1 MTGRS
6 LLLVEDNPDD
16 VALMLRAFR
25 LNSMTDEVHV
35 ARDGAEALGRLL
47 PSPGSPDALAE
58 LPAVVLLDLK
68 LPKIDGF
75 GVLRRMRAEART
87 ALVPVVILTSSN
99 EPVDLLDSY
108 RLGAN
113 SFVRKPVSFGDL
125 VIVTRRIAG
134 YWLGVNEVPE
144 QADRSARSTGTL

>member
-25 LNSMTDEVHV
+25 VNSLTHEIHV
-35 ARDGAEALGRLL
+35 AHDGAEALDRLL
-47 PSPGSPDALAE
+47 PHPDSPEAGAG

-68 LPKIDGF
+68 LPGIDGL

-99 EPVDLLDSY
+99 EPVDLLDGY

-125 VIVTRRIAG
+125 VIVIRRIAG
-134 YWLGVNEVPE
+134 YWLGVNEVPTP
-144 QADRSARSTGTL
+144 AG